1 MSGQKRRRQ
10 TPEDIASNRDIL
22 GSNQK
27 RPCQIHAAL
36 VGVIYFTNTYEQGAI
51 CDLISPSECQP
62 SLQSPKVRPPSDTS
76 KGLLS
81 SQSLKVRPL
90 SGEAIKDS
98 DPTDTSKG
106 LPTIGGPFTGQQP
119 PRKAD
124 ALIDVNSK
132 AVSTFTSLS
141 NNREIFF
148 TIPGAVLKYDLDN
161 PIPASRVRK
170 LPLTEFFSLISQ
182 HAGIPYSSITCLTF
196 KAVFARHAVTQTEL
210 VVSKKAEDKVWA
222 EAKQYFRRM
231 YRMVMSTTP
240 EQRKFE
246 VLVDVG
252 NTQRNLD

>member
-1 MSGQKRRRQ
+1 MPAIFAKSR
-10 TPEDIASNRDIL
+10 
-22 GSNQK
+22 
-27 RPCQIHAAL
+27 
-36 VGVIYFTNTYEQGAI
+36 GA
-51 CDLISPSECQP
+51 
-62 SLQSPKVRPPSDTS
+62 PPSDTS

-124 ALIDVNSK
+124 ALIDVNS
-132 AVSTFTSLS
+132 
-141 NNREIFF
+141 
-148 TIPGAVLKYDLDN
+148 AVLKYDLDN

-182 HAGIPYSSITCLTF
+182 HTGIPLSSITCLTF
-196 KAVFARHAVTQTEL
+196 KAVFASHAITQTEL

-222 EAKQYFRRM
+222 EVKHCFRRM